1 VSEHD
6 TNWVFH
12 KSRKRS
18 WDDSSDD
25 DTYQYCEWEQDE
37 ASTTITELR
46 NAAGGAFD
54 GEDIEPEDEEFLIE
68 NWEDHLGKPK
78 SEEIDGYLGLETVTR
93 TTTYH
98 TSVLVFWP
106 VKAHAETMLS
116 LGHSMYSLQ
125 SLVKVLQEDGS
136 IFPGDLPLGITSGRE
151 WLDRAIKWELAGGE
165 EEGEE
170 ALSPLVSLNHT
181 SDADGQEEHGSSE
194 ARLLAMQGMAK
205 LGSSD
210 DVISL
215 LKTFKPMC
223 KVSADVIKVRTIP
236 RWVHAILSRLSRLHT

>member
-1 VSEHD
+1 M
-6 TNWVFH
+6 
-12 KSRKRS
+12 
-18 WDDSSDD
+18 
-25 DTYQYCEWEQDE
+25 YQYCEWEQDE

-46 NAAGGAFD
+46 NAAGVVFN

-116 LGHSMYSLQ
+116 LGHSMYSLR
-125 SLVKVLQEDGS
+125 SLVEGLQEDGS

-165 EEGEE
+165 EEEREE
-170 ALSPLVSLNHT
+170 ALSPLVSLKHM
-181 SDADGQEEHGSSE
+181 SDSSEREEHGSSE

-215 LKTFKPMC
+215 LKTFKPMR
-223 KVSADVIKVRTIP
+223 KVSADVIKVR
-236 RWVHAILSRLSRLHT
+236 AIIR